1 MTEQDAVNDLTP
13 LVLNEG
19 FILDHDGN
27 MVVTIHVDFRIPD
40 ERSPIGAVVKYG
52 QAKYAIDH
60 SGTIQLTRPPYF
72 RKEGETL
79 IYDQGEGRIIK
90 RTVARSDAP
99 AAIQDA
105 WIQSMGDILD
115 EVAESLG
122 MTVLSKNITM
132 KQATI
137 TDTDEYS
144 VEWGNRDFWLY
155 CTAMEPRSDAQS
167 SVLSESLDP
176 GYDHESYI
184 PSARTFAQML
194 GRAYVEQYG
203 APYDAE
209 DPMEHTVGG
218 VFVGKTYHCKILVV
232 HGPVVYVDDPFDLCT
247 SAFAGQN
254 SMTRMMMPTFVK
266 HKDYSDQREYRFVI
280 IDKTEHESDSKI
292 MPASPLLLA
301 AVSRTG
307 ASKGPMATPDFHI
320 PNG

>member
-90 RTVARSDAP
+90 QTVARSDAP

-184 PSARTFAQML
+184 PSAQTFAQML

-218 VFVGKTYHCKILVV
+218 VFVGKTFHCKILVV

-254 SMTRMMMPTFVK
+254 SMTRMMMPIFVK
-266 HKDYSDQREYRFVI
+266 HRDYSDQREYRFVI
-280 IDKTEHESDSKI
+280 IDKSEHESDSKI